1 MTLRDTAPT
10 SRAMVVA
17 VMVSMVAFLD
27 STVINLALPA
37 TEHDLGG
44 GLTLQQW
51 IIDGYL
57 LAMAAAILPGGSI
70 SDLFGRVPVMRF
82 GLLAFGAGS
91 ALAALSTSPAM
102 LITGRLIQGLGA
114 AFLVP
119 GSLALINTV
128 FDKAH
133 QSAAIGVWTG
143 WTGIAFALGPLL
155 GGMCVDF
162 LGWRWI
168 FVLSAIPMGVGY
180 ALTFWLCPMPG
191 RVEGARVDTGGVV
204 LSAVGLAAP
213 VYALIESQ
221 HVGWT
226 DPTVITL
233 SVIGVAALFGFV
245 GWEHR
250 SRCPMVPLPLFT
262 FRNFA
267 AANLV
272 TACVYGALTLGSLAI
287 ALYTQEI
294 GGYSATAAG
303 LATLPI
309 PAVSFLFARHVGRI
323 AARVGPRAFL
333 IAGPA
338 LAGVGLLLI
347 RPKANGFHAITD
359 LVPGMTVLA
368 IGLVATITPLMSVTL
383 ASVTTEHSGL
393 ASAINNAVSRLAVLI
408 SVGSMG
414 LISLGTAS
422 AAGFARVLEVS
433 AALFAVG
440 ALCAALLIT
449 NPPGGYQPVPCT
461 IAALCRDRP
470 GVQPALVSN
479 PSAATEPSSP
489 PAAGRRGNQLDR
501 YGVRLA
507 VARATNCLGICGSRT
522 RKWGARC

>member
-1 MTLRDTAPT
+1 
-10 SRAMVVA
+10 MVVA

-37 TEHDLGG
+37 IEHDLGG
-44 GLTLQQW
+44 GLALQQW

-57 LAMAAAILPGGSI
+57 LATAAAILPGGSI

-91 ALAALSTSPAM
+91 VLAAAATSPAM
-102 LITGRLIQGLGA
+102 LVTARLIQGLGA

-128 FDKAH
+128 FDKAR

-143 WTGIAFALGPLL
+143 WTGTAFALGPLL

-168 FVLSAIPMGVGY
+168 FVLSSIPMAVAY
-180 ALTFWLCPMPG
+180 ALTFWLCPMSG
-191 RVEGARVDTGGVV
+191 RVEGARVDTPGVG
-204 LSAVGLAAP
+204 LSAVGLAAT

-221 HVGWT
+221 RDGWT
-226 DPTVITL
+226 VPTVFTPA
-233 SVIGVAALFGFV
+233 VIGIAALAGFV
-245 GWEHR
+245 SWQHR
-250 SRCPMVPLPLFT
+250 SRSPMLPLPLFN

-272 TACVYGALTLGSLAI
+272 TAFVYGGLTLGSLAI

-309 PAVSFLFARHVGRI
+309 PALSFLFARHVGRI
-323 AARVGPRAFL
+323 AARLGPRAFL
-333 IAGPA
+333 IVGPA
-338 LAGVGLLLI
+338 LAGIGLLLI
-347 RPKANGFHAITD
+347 RPKPICFQAITD

-368 IGLVATITPLMSVTL
+368 IGLVVTITPLTSVTL
-383 ASVTTEHSGL
+383 ASVPTENSGV
-393 ASAINNAVSRLAVLI
+393 ASAINNGVSRLAALVSI
-408 SVGSMG
+408 GSLG
-414 LISLGTAS
+414 LISTGTAS
-422 AAGFARVLEVS
+422 AIGFAHVLELS
-433 AALFAVG
+433 AALFGLG

-449 NPPGGYQPVPCT
+449 NLPACQPVPCD

-470 GVQPALVSN
+470 GVQPALASS
-479 PSAATEPSSP
+479 PSAATEPSP
-489 PAAGRRGNQLDR
+489 PQ
-501 YGVRLA
+501 
-507 VARATNCLGICGSRT
+507 
-522 RKWGARC
+522 